1 MIFLAKG
8 HYFLGRR
15 RVDENGN
22 VVEES
27 AARFEC
33 GQDGGSVA
41 VGVLDDDTMKPT
53 APAEVFGDFDPWGYL
68 SCALKLLAP
77 TRTGNIPDF
86 ENIIKKMYQ
95 AHRHECPFLD
105 YCERPNCDDC
115 IVNRW
120 MEEVDEGDEN
130 V

>member
-8 HYFLGRR
+8 NCFLGCRR
-15 RVDENGN
+15 NDKDGN

-27 AARFEC
+27 AARFET
-33 GQDGGSVA
+33 DPEGGSVA

-53 APAEVFGDFDPWGYL
+53 APAEVFGDFDHWGYL

-77 TRTGNIPDF
+77 ARAGNIPDF

-105 YCERPNCDDC
+105 YCERPNCNDC

-120 MEEVDEGDEN
+120 MEEVDEDGEL
-130 V
+130 